1 MTVTTFDKS
10 SVMNMV
16 EEAIEFCA
24 DRAGFKGKEQAMK
37 ALRGGDCRVCDH
49 VRDALAQRIAEYL
62 GSVDDTIKTIY
73 TYEPEHATSLDE
85 AIPGRP
91 NLTPG
96 FNLTVKVSRKSA
108 ALSSL
113 VASVNSALA
122 EACKQLGCPTATA
135 LCYELDVGVANDD
148 DIQRRVG
155 YGALINSL
163 YVRPIEIWH
172 R

>member
-1 MTVTTFDKS
+1 MSVTTFDKS
-10 SVMNMV
+10 LVTNMM
-16 EEAIEFCA
+16 EEAIRFCTEKM
-24 DRAGFKGKEQAMK
+24 GFKGKERTMK
-37 ALRGGDCRVCDH
+37 VLHNGDCRACEYM
-49 VRDALAQRIAEYL
+49 RYALAQRLAEYL
-62 GSVDDTIKTIY
+62 GSMDDTIKTIY
-73 TYEPEHATSLDE
+73 TYEPEYATSVDV

-96 FNLTVKVSRKSA
+96 FNLIVEVSRKSA

-122 EACKQLGCPTATA
+122 EVCKQLGCPTATA

-148 DIQRRVG
+148 DVQRRVG
-155 YGALINSL
+155 YGALISSL
-163 YVRPIEIWH
+163 HVRPIEIWH